1 MSRRFHLYTIK
12 QYNSAGVL
20 IKGRSERIAY
30 GTLTDEERKWLFLFS
45 KSAHQVDRGENDDS
59 ESPQIENYEQEL
71 VASGWKGFEFSE
83 VKETKEG
90 VVDSLPLD
98 KLSLSKKEPDSVKET
113 SDLFAM
119 LSVPPESDEKQAIV
133 EKRVFNDLISVS
145 SFVECLRSEGRDER
159 TCVQPFLDCV
169 LTHRNEILLGHGFVL
184 KKSVD
189 DTLTALKTPPPKKKK
204 QNVMTPEEKE
214 AKLKKQ
220 IDRNNAA
227 CLELG
232 VEAKNKKLAEPIGNV
247 MAGMRASVVIDEE
260 AFDNVGP
267 VKVLLS
273 RKI

>member
-30 GTLTDEERKWLFLFS
+30 GALTDEERKWLFLFS

-59 ESPQIENYEQEL
+59 DSPQIENYEQEL

-83 VKETKEG
+83 AKGEKEAKEVKGEKDD

-133 EKRVFNDLISVS
+133 EKRVFNDLISVT
-145 SFVECLRSEGRDER
+145 SFVACLRSEGRDER

-169 LTHRNEILLGHGFVL
+169 LTHRDEILLGHGFVL

-189 DTLTALKTPPPKKKK
+189 DTLTALKTPRPKKKK
-204 QNVMTPEEKE
+204 QNLMTPEEKE
-214 AKLKKQ
+214 AKL
-220 IDRNNAA
+220 
-227 CLELG
+227 
-232 VEAKNKKLAEPIGNV
+232 
-247 MAGMRASVVIDEE
+247 
-260 AFDNVGP
+260 
-267 VKVLLS
+267 
-273 RKI
+273 